1 MLTFKVPWKNYAN
14 DNHSIVAFSLI
25 KAKLLGEVG
34 ELVELFQWIG
44 GEGLVQEVLSEE
56 TLDKAGQEIANVSIY
71 LGKRQWSVGIHVKLM
86 MSQWLNNM
94 LIRFSWYGFK
104 ETMIQSLIIFNHNY
118 VNN

>member
-1 MLTFKVPWKNYAN
+1 MPQKNYAN

-25 KAKLLGEVG
+25 EAKLLGEVG

-71 LGKRQWSVGIHVKLM
+71 LLRLCYICHLLLGD
-86 MSQWLNNM
+86 
-94 LIRFSWYGFK
+94 
-104 ETMIQSLIIFNHNY
+104 ETMKLLESM
-118 VNN
+118 